1 MNLSAAVLSMPRS
14 GIREIMD
21 LAWATEGVI
30 HLEVGEPDVPTPRHA
45 LEAAHRAALDGATRY
60 TPNAGMPELREA
72 LAAKIARVNEI
83 PTRADGVVVT
93 AGGVQALYAA
103 LRVLLDPGDEILLP
117 DPGWPNY
124 RMMATLLGLD
134 VATYELSADADF
146 RIDAE
151 RLEAVCT
158 DRTRAVMINS
168 PSNPVGT
175 VFQEEELRA
184 VLDVAKRRG
193 LWLVSDEC
201 YDQVVFE
208 GRHRSLAALDSDDQ
222 VVTAFS
228 FSKTYAMTGLR
239 VGYLTGPSEFIKA
252 AAKTQEPLVSCV
264 NAPAQVAALAALQ
277 GPQDVVDEMC
287 TSYRGRRDEA
297 VELLRGGGVDVYPP
311 KGAFYLWIDVSLAG
325 IPSQEFARLLV
336 QEHGVAVVP
345 GGVFGERGEGRV
357 RVSLATAREALL
369 EGLSRLV
376 ALHEHLRIT

>member
-1 MNLSAAVLSMPRS
+1 MKLSTAVSSMPRS

-72 LAAKIARVNEI
+72 LAAKITRVNGI
-83 PTRADGVVVT
+83 QTRPEDVVVT
-93 AGGVQALYAA
+93 AGGVQALYNA
-103 LRVLLDPGDEILLP
+103 LRVLLDAGDTILLP

-124 RMMATLLGLD
+124 RMMARLLGLD
-134 VATYELSADADF
+134 VATYELSADEGFRLDAD
-146 RIDAE
+146 RLDA
-151 RLEAVCT
+151 LCT
-158 DRTRAVMINS
+158 DSTRAVMINS
-168 PSNPVGT
+168 PSNPVGL
-175 VFQEEELRA
+175 VADEADLRA
-184 VLDVAKRRG
+184 LLDVAARRG

-208 GRHRSLAALDSDDQ
+208 GQHRSLGALEGDGQ

-239 VGYLTGPSEFIKA
+239 VGYLTGPSEVMEA

-277 GPQDVVDEMC
+277 GPQDAVDEMC
-287 TSYRGRRDEA
+287 AAYRARRDEA
-297 VELLRGGGVDVYPP
+297 VDLLRAGGVEVYPP
-311 KGAFYLWIDVSLAG
+311 KGAFYLWIDVSRAG
-325 IPSQEFARLLV
+325 IPSHEFARRLV
-336 QEHGVAVVP
+336 QDHLVAVVP
-345 GGVFGERGEGRV
+345 GGVFGETGEGRV
-357 RVSLATAREALL
+357 RASLATARDALL
-369 EGLSRLV
+369 EGLARLV
-376 ALHEHLRIT
+376 TLHEQLRTT